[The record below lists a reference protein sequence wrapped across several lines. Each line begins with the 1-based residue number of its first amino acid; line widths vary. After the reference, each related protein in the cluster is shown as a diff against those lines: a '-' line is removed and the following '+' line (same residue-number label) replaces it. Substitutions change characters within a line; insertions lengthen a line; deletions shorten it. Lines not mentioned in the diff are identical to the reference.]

1 MTGCALLMECNE
13 GAKMSALWIAI
24 GLVAACATWWI
35 MRRMLPQPVGA
46 ETAKAAAAIDLSL
59 ATSGAHAT
67 IAARNEAAPVDA
79 VAAAERGPMPD
90 SLAMLSLRRAERL
103 SAERLE
109 WFATALHEIPRPPS
123 ALQRLVSLE
132 FIGKASS
139 SELADLIMGEPLVA
153 TKVMAKVHSPI
164 YGLREPVTK
173 IGQAITFIGTTSVRN
188 VCLRYL
194 LDESFSS
201 GNVHVKKI
209 FETLAESSNLGSEL
223 SLRVAQ
229 RLQLSDSASLMT
241 DVLLSFTGHLAA
253 TMLQV
258 KTRRIVSRSAP
269 TSLLQRVYQQQQELG
284 LPGSEIGRL
293 LMSDWNLPDT
303 LIQSVAAIDRVLVE
317 PVEAA
322 PPEQAAHLA
331 VAYLC
336 ARLGER
342 LADGRLEN
350 FEDID
355 ALLEEDADFYHLRS
369 YLALPALRGLRDVL
383 VLPDLLAGMVAR
395 PQAVPA

>member
-1 MTGCALLMECNE
+1 MTSRALLMERNE
-13 GAKMSALWIAI
+13 GAKMSALWIGI
-24 GLVAACATWWI
+24 GVLAACATWWL
-35 MRRMLPQPVGA
+35 MRRAGARPVVPAAGQTTVSLEPLPG
-46 ETAKAAAAIDLSL
+46 SL
-59 ATSGAHAT
+59 AGPEGTT
-67 IAARNEAAPVDA
+67 PVDTHPES
-79 VAAAERGPMPD
+79 VAPLDRGPMPE

-103 SAERLE
+103 TPERLQ

-123 ALQRLVSLE
+123 ALQRLVSLD

-153 TKVMAKVHSPI
+153 TKVMSKVHSPI
-164 YGLREPVTK
+164 YGLREPVTR

-201 GNVHVKKI
+201 SNVHVKRV

-229 RLQLSDSASLMT
+229 RLQLPDSAALMT

-258 KTRRIVSRSAP
+258 NTRRIESRSTP

-284 LPGSEIGRL
+284 LAGSEIGRL
-293 LMSDWNLPDT
+293 LMREWNLPGA
-303 LIQSVAAIDRVLVE
+303 LIDSVGAIDRVLVE
-317 PVEAA
+317 SVEVA

-331 VAYLC
+331 LAYLC

-342 LADGRLEN
+342 LADGRLDS
-350 FEDID
+350 FEDLD
-355 ALLEEDADFYHLRS
+355 ALLEDDVDFYHLRS

-383 VLPDLLAGMVAR
+383 RAPDLLAGMVAR
-395 PQAVPA
+395 PQAVAA